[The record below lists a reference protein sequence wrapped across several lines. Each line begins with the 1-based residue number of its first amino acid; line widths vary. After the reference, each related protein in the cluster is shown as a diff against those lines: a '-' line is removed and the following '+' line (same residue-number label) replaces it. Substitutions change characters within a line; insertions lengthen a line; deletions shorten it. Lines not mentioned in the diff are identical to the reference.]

1 MYNMKD
7 IGFSQYCITKKG
19 EIYSLLSNR
28 FMKQNKSHNGYLSAS
43 IKSDSGR
50 FYGKR
55 VHRLVMQTFCPI
67 ANDHTMQV
75 NHIDGNK
82 ENNNLSNLEW
92 VTYEDNMIHAHE
104 NNLIGANFSN
114 EHTVFPEEHEIVF
127 TEESEMITN
136 RKDIG
141 EELIHVIYQR
151 LQDGYRICDLS
162 KMIGV
167 KDYTIKGLV
176 NSPNKEMAEIL
187 KGYDLSKRFKPNLT
201 STETVIKVCEM
212 LVEGESNY
220 AIAKLLNVSEATV
233 RKIKSRKTHKN
244 IGATYEW

>member
-7 IGFSQYCITKKG
+7 IGFSRYCITKSG
-19 EIYSLLSNR
+19 EVYSLFSNR
-28 FMKQNKSHNGYLSAS
+28 YMSQNKSHNGYVTVNIVSDNG
-43 IKSDSGR
+43 KS
-50 FYGKR
+50 FTKKI
-55 VHRLVMQTFCPI
+55 HRLVLQVFKPI
-67 ANDHTMQV
+67 ENDKDMQV

-92 VTYEDNMIHAHE
+92 LTYEENMIHAHQT
-104 NNLIGANFSN
+104 NLIGANFSN
-114 EHTVFPEEHEIVF
+114 EHTVFPEEHELIF
-127 TEESEMITN
+127 SDYREMISS
-136 RKDIG
+136 RKDID
-141 EELIHVIYQR
+141 EELVHVIYQR

-176 NSPNKEMAEIL
+176 NNPNKEMTEIL

-201 STETVIKVCEM
+201 STDTVIKVCEL
-212 LVEGESNY
+212 LVSGNSNY
-220 AIAKLLNVSEATV
+220 SIAKNLGVSEATV
-233 RKIKSRKTHKN
+233 RKIKERKTHKN